1 MLAVKSCLSG
11 ECEMATRYESVL
23 EHDTND
29 SSVSEPHFDEEWTL
43 LTARPVVPL
52 NELKKTPVL
61 LKVVKLVGVFAAA
74 GLFGAL
80 VALASIRLRGETPR
94 PIAQQDN
101 VQENLDTPA
110 ETTGVV
116 STDVNNSESF
126 ASIQETHASVPVAKS
141 PVRLTEATKRRTED
155 PILPQPA
162 AREADS
168 LKTIAAEVLAE
179 PRPSDHWEEQRP
191 RRVTNK
197 RRTPQAERQASRTRG
212 LGRIDEIFEGSPQ
225 RPEN

>member
-1 MLAVKSCLSG
+1 
-11 ECEMATRYESVL
+11 MATRYESVL
-23 EHDTND
+23 ERDTND

-61 LKVVKLVGVFAAA
+61 LKVVKLVGTFAAA

-80 VALASIRLRGETPR
+80 VALAAIRLRGETPQ

-101 VQENLDTPA
+101 VQENLDSPA

-126 ASIQETHASVPVAKS
+126 ASIHETHPSAPVAKS
-141 PVRLTEATKRRTED
+141 PVKLTEATKRKTED
-155 PILPQPA
+155 PVLPQPA
-162 AREADS
+162 AGAADS

-179 PRPSDHWEEQRP
+179 PQTSDHWEEQRP
-191 RRVTNK
+191 RRVTNR

-212 LGRIDEIFEGSPQ
+212 LGRIDEIFEGSPH